1 MIACEGDRC
10 TLQGA
15 VHSGNVLAVR
25 DEGKLKFVAPHVTVD
40 LGALTEVDSTAIS
53 LLLEWRRAAQRENRK
68 ISYVNLSA
76 NLKSLAALY
85 GVTELL
91 GDTREDRQET

>member
-1 MIACEGDRC
+1 MISCEGDRC

-15 VHSGNVLAVR
+15 VHSGNVVAVL

-40 LGALTEVDSTAIS
+40 LGGLTEVDSTAIS
-53 LLLEWRRAAQRENRK
+53 LLLEWRREAQRGNRK
-68 ISYVNLSA
+68 ITFVNLSD

-85 GVTELL
+85 GVSDLL
-91 GDTREDRQET
+91 GEA

>member
-1 MIACEGDRC
+1 MIACDGDRC

-15 VHSGNVLAVR
+15 VHSGNVVTVL

-40 LGALTEVDSTAIS
+40 LGGLTEVDSTAIS
-53 LLLEWRRAAQRENRK
+53 LLLEWRRAAQRGNRK
-68 ISYVNLSA
+68 ITYINLSD

-85 GVTELL
+85 GVSELL
-91 GDTREDRQET
+91 GDG